1 VIRNEN
7 VYNYK
12 YLLVFP
18 VMDCEVNPLEESLT
32 SFTSFTLESGNEQNA
47 TEGNKRH
54 KEYESMSRIKEG
66 MLKNNSATTH
76 HPA

>member
-1 VIRNEN
+1 MIRNEN

-47 TEGNKRH
+47 TEGEENNRGSIDRQDNK
-54 KEYESMSRIKEG
+54 KP
-66 MLKNNSATTH
+66 LKVEKTTVVVV
-76 HPA
+76 